1 MPTRPLRSVV
11 ALGASAL
18 LLAALA
24 SCGNDSETADETTD
38 PVDNNTE
45 PATNESA
52 SAEEGET
59 WQGRYM
65 GRGAATPVLIGP
77 EEENAVDVT
86 AECSGDAKLPTI
98 TISFKSGWTA
108 TSTQPAAKGGPAE
121 VEIAS
126 PEGDTATITDEHG
139 DLMWHEGHALTADAD
154 GLDVDG
160 HEWKAQWEG
169 FSCLK

>member
-1 MPTRPLRSVV
+1 MPTRPLRGLIV
-11 ALGASAL
+11 AGIGAL
-18 LLAALA
+18 LLTAVA
-24 SCGNDSETADETTD
+24 SCGGESDSSDAQTGSAE
-38 PVDNNTE
+38 NNTE

-52 SAEEGET
+52 TAEEGET

-77 EEENAVDVT
+77 ESEDAVDVVAT
-86 AECSGDAKLPTI
+86 CSGDPKLPTI
-98 TISFKSGWTA
+98 TISLTSGWTA
-108 TSTQPAAKGGPAE
+108 TSTQPDAKGGPAE

-126 PEGDTATITDEHG
+126 PDGETETLTEANGE
-139 DLMWHEGHALTADAD
+139 LLWQEGHALTADAD

-160 HEWKAQWEG
+160 EEWKAQWEG